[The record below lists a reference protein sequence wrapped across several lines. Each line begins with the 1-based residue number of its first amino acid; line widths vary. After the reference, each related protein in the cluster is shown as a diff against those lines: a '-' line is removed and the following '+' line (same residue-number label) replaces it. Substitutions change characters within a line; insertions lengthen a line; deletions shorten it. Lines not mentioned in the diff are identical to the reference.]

1 MGPVRHF
8 LLLTLL
14 LLGACS
20 FRDAID
26 AATPEADRA
35 FGQEMVARMRS
46 GDRAWIGKQFTPE
59 LWAES
64 GEKLEAVPAMFPK
77 ETGKTEMLGFQ
88 ISTNMTNG
96 RTERSKDFTLVT
108 EGGGRWTV
116 TDFSTYSTGGPDRV
130 VQWSVTPYDKAPPEL
145 AMIDAMDKAL
155 PWAAAMFALLVVG
168 GGVLIFWLV
177 RRSQRKHDPW
187 AGGTSSGRP

>member
-8 LLLTLL
+8 ILLTLL

-20 FRDAID
+20 VRGAID
-26 AATPEADRA
+26 AATPQTDRA
-35 FGQEMVARMRS
+35 YGQEMVSRLRS
-46 GDRAWIGKQFTPE
+46 GDRVWLQKQFTPE

-64 GEKLEAVPAMFPK
+64 SENLRSVPAMFPK

-96 RTERSKDFTLVT
+96 RTERSKNFTLVT

-116 TDFSTYSTGGPDRV
+116 TNFSTYATGGPDRV
-130 VQWSVTPYDKAPPEL
+130 VQWSVTPYRTKPPEL
-145 AMIDAMDKAL
+145 AMLDSMDRAL
-155 PWAAAMFALLVVG
+155 PWVGAAFLFVIAGLG
-168 GGVLIFWLV
+168 GLIFWLV
-177 RRSQRKHDPW
+177 RRSRRKHDPW
-187 AGGTSSGRP
+187 AGGHSSGRP